1 MKSYRQEDSNT
12 DIEMFF
18 TETGTPDSEE
28 ESDEEEIE
36 EQENVDIKSLSDA
49 LKYARE
55 LKKFHINVGDNEG
68 LLLTSKLNLHLE
80 KNAYKLKNMKQTC
93 SADYF

>member
-18 TETGTPDSEE
+18 TETATPG
-28 ESDEEEIE
+28 DEEEIE
-36 EQENVDIKSLSDA
+36 GQENVDIKSLSDA